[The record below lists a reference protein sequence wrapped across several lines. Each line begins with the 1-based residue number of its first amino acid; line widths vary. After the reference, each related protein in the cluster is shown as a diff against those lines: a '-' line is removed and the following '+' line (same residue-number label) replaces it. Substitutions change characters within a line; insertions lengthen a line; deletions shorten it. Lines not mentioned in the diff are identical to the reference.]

1 MNVCLVVVDANTG
14 IPKERLARFEV
25 LERLLFSVAVASDCV
40 RLR

>member
-1 MNVCLVVVDANTG
+1 MNVCFVVVDANTG

-25 LERLLFSVAVASDCV
+25 FEWLLPSVAIASDRV